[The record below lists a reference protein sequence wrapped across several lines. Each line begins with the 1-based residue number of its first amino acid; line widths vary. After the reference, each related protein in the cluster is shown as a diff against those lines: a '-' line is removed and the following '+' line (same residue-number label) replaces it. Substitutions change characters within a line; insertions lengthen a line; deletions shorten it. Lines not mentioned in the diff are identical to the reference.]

1 MASGDD
7 LDLASLPAGEQLHRL
22 TRLLLSP
29 AAPSLAELRT
39 AVGCSA
45 AEFKAALAFLRRL
58 GARLQ
63 GDETSG
69 YHLEGAG
76 DLLLPEHIDPLLR
89 TRQLGRRIEH
99 FFTIDSTQQA
109 ALAAAHA
116 GAPEGVLFVAELQ
129 TAGRGRHGHR
139 WQSAPGQGIYC
150 TLLLRPQGPPAGLL
164 PLILTSGLAVAEAVR
179 TVAGRA
185 PDIRWPNDLLL
196 DGRKFCGIL
205 IEISAEQQRVQHALL
220 GIGINVHQREFDQ
233 ELAPIATSLDA
244 TLGRP
249 VSRPQLLAEVLH
261 QLEAWLDRL
270 QRDGKAAILAAFEER
285 SSFARGL
292 RVRVGF
298 GADSYTGVTAGLDAD
313 GFLLIE
319 REDGARTTVLSGEV
333 RPLS

>member
-1 MASGDD
+1 M
-7 LDLASLPAGEQLHRL
+7 
-22 TRLLLSP
+22 
-29 AAPSLAELRT
+29 AELRT

-45 AEFKAALAFLRRL
+45 AELKAAIAFLDRL

-76 DLLLPEHIDPLLR
+76 DLLLPEHLDPLLR
-89 TRQLGRRIEH
+89 TRQLGRTMEH
-99 FFTIDSTQQA
+99 FFTLDSTQQA
-109 ALAAAHA
+109 ALAAANA
-116 GAPEGVLFVAELQ
+116 GAPEGCLFVAELQ
-129 TAGRGRHGHR
+129 SAGRGRHGHR

-150 TLLLRPQGPPAGLL
+150 TLLLRPPGPPAGLL
-164 PLILTSGLAVAEAVR
+164 PLILTSGLAVAEAVH
-179 TVAGRA
+179 TVTGQA

-205 IEISAEQQRVQHALL
+205 IEIHAEQQRVQHALL

-244 TLGRP
+244 TLGRR
-249 VSRPQLLAEVLH
+249 VSRPQLLAEVLF

-270 QRDGKAAILAAFEER
+270 QREGKAVILAAFEQR

-298 GADSYTGVTAGLDAD
+298 GSDSYTGMTAGLDVD
-313 GFLLIE
+313 GFLLV
-319 REDGARTTVLSGEV
+319 RRDDGTQTTVLSGEV
-333 RPLS
+333 RPIP

>member
-1 MASGDD
+1 MTPGHG
-7 LDLASLPAGEQLHRL
+7 LDLASLPDEEQLHRL

-29 AAPSLAELRT
+29 ATPSMAELRT
-39 AVGCSA
+39 AVGCRA
-45 AEFKAALAFLRRL
+45 AELKAALHFLRSL
-58 GARLQ
+58 GAHLQ
-63 GDETSG
+63 GDETTG

-89 TRQLGRRIEH
+89 TRQLGRAIEH
-99 FFTIDSTQQA
+99 FFTLDSTQQA

-116 GAPEGVLFVAELQ
+116 GAPGGSLFIAELQ
-129 TAGRGRHGHR
+129 TAGRGRHGHQ

-179 TVAGRA
+179 IVTGRS

-196 DGRKFCGIL
+196 GGRKFCGIL
-205 IEISAEQQRVQHALL
+205 MEIGAEQQRVQHALL
-220 GIGINVHQREFDQ
+220 GIGINVHQREFGQ

-244 TLGRP
+244 ALGRFL
-249 VSRPQLLAEVLH
+249 SRPQLLAEVLH

-270 QRDGKAAILAAFEER
+270 QRDGKAAILAAFAER

-292 RVRVGF
+292 RVRVGI
-298 GADSYTGVTAGLDAD
+298 GSGSYTGVTAGLDAD
-313 GFLLIE
+313 GFLLVE
-319 REDGARTTVLSGEV
+319 REDGTRTTVLSGEV
-333 RPLS
+333 RPIE